1 MEASNFRQNTE
12 NNDTVVITEATIPV
26 NPIPQPPTAS
36 PLSFQPEGLGQE
48 FDKAYFATLDAFV
61 HDF

>member
-1 MEASNFRQNTE
+1 METSDFRQNTE
-12 NNDTVVITEATIPV
+12 NNDTVITEASVPV
-26 NPIPQPPTAS
+26 NPIPQPPTS
-36 PLSFQPEGLGQE
+36 PLAFQPEGLGQE